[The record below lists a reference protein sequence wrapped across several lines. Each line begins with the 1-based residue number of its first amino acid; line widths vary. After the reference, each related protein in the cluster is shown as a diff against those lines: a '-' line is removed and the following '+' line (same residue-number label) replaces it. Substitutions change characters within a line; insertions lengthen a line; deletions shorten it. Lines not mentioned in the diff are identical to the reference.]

1 MSLVSEKVDKGLHT
15 RMSICNPEDNKTC
28 RSMAAFRRA
37 AFRSPQ
43 DRLIRAHPCQHTRA
57 RTRTGSPSAY
67 LNFRD
72 EGSR

>member
-15 RMSICNPEDNKTC
+15 RMSIYLKTC

-43 DRLIRAHPCQHTRA
+43 DRPIRAHRASTHARERVLARRA
-57 RTRTGSPSAY
+57 RISTSHPPTR
-67 LNFRD
+67 R
-72 EGSR
+72 